1 MKRHE
6 VASTSAGSLQTYT
19 VVDITLLFP
28 FYSLFFT
35 SIYKQKQKFQILILN
50 GLAGTEEDEDI
61 YNAG

>member
-35 SIYKQKQKFQILILN
+35 SIYK
-50 GLAGTEEDEDI
+50 
-61 YNAG
+61 